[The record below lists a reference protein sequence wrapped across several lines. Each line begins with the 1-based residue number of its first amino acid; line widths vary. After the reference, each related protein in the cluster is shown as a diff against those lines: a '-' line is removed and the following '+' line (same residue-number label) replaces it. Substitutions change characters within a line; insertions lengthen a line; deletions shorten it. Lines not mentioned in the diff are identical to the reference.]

1 MELELR
7 KYYNLR
13 AAVIEANSKPFII
26 KTISDNNEV
35 LHQWHTLIEDQG
47 DIVVIID
54 ELYITIITEF
64 ITVRGFSSA
73 ASLLEAYKKV
83 SSKNFQKSKGFVKL
97 SQISSVLQI
106 RNQLTFTLYCMY
118 YFILPVYFN
127 NSAQKLQDTL
137 KVKSFSSIVNPHVYE

>member
-1 MELELR
+1 M
-7 KYYNLR
+7 
-13 AAVIEANSKPFII
+13 
-26 KTISDNNEV
+26 
-35 LHQWHTLIEDQG
+35 
-47 DIVVIID
+47 IID

-127 NSAQKLQDTL
+127 NSAQKLKDTL